1 MKANHYPK
9 ALDLLQALIETP
21 SFSGEE
27 EVTASLMEAW
37 LTEEGIKTNRLRN
50 NIWAVNK
57 YFDASKPSVLLNS
70 HHDTVKPNKGYS
82 RDPFKAKIEN
92 GKLYGLGSND
102 AGGCLVALL
111 ALFNH
116 YYSAENL
123 SYNLILAATAE
134 EENSGPNGI
143 TVLLPHLPEISFALV
158 GEPTQ
163 MKMAIAEKGL
173 MVIDAVAKG
182 VSCHAAH
189 ENTENAIYKAMQD
202 IQWIEQF
209 QFPLESDLLGKVK
222 MTVTQIQAGGQHNV
236 VPADCHFVIDV
247 RVNECYQNKALFAL
261 IDQHTN
267 SELKARSFRLN
278 SSSIGRQ
285 HAFVKCGLSLGL
297 STYGSPTLSDQAL
310 INCPSLKMGPGNS
323 SRSHAADEFL
333 ELNELEE
340 GINTYIKLF
349 ENFLK

>member
-21 SFSGEE
+21 SFSDEE
-27 EVTASLMEAW
+27 EVTASLIEAW

-57 YFDASKPSVLLNS
+57 HFNASKPSVLLNS

-82 RDPFKAKIEN
+82 IDPFKAKIEN

-123 SYNLILAATAE
+123 SHNLILAATAE

-158 GEPTQ
+158 GEPT
-163 MKMAIAEKGL
+163 
-173 MVIDAVAKG
+173 
-182 VSCHAAH
+182 
-189 ENTENAIYKAMQD
+189 
-202 IQWIEQF
+202 
-209 QFPLESDLLGKVK
+209 LLHK
-222 MTVTQIQAGGQHNV
+222 
-236 VPADCHFVIDV
+236 
-247 RVNECYQNKALFAL
+247 
-261 IDQHTN
+261 
-267 SELKARSFRLN
+267 
-278 SSSIGRQ
+278 
-285 HAFVKCGLSLGL
+285 
-297 STYGSPTLSDQAL
+297 
-310 INCPSLKMGPGNS
+310 
-323 SRSHAADEFL
+323 
-333 ELNELEE
+333 
-340 GINTYIKLF
+340 
-349 ENFLK
+349 